1 MDEIYLLLTDV
12 DEKQSNFSA
21 KIKSLDKG
29 KKTVQTEFLKMTQDY
44 FKVSDKKLL
53 KMLRVDYFD

>member
-1 MDEIYLLLTDV
+1 MDEIYLLSKDV

-44 FKVSDKKLL
+44 FKV
-53 KMLRVDYFD
+53 

>member
-1 MDEIYLLLTDV
+1 MHEIYLLLKDV

-29 KKTVQTEFLKMTQDY
+29 RKIVQTEILKMT
-44 FKVSDKKLL
+44 
-53 KMLRVDYFD
+53 

>member
-1 MDEIYLLLTDV
+1 MDETYLLLKDV

-21 KIKSLDKG
+21 KIKSLDKD

-44 FKVSDKKLL
+44 FKV
-53 KMLRVDYFD
+53 

>member
-1 MDEIYLLLTDV
+1 MDEIYLLLKDV

-21 KIKSLDKG
+21 KIKSLDKD